1 MRLAREIAEMV
12 MPENDGEYR
21 ITIVQ
26 RAYDEE
32 RAKLAAAIAAKLEP
46 LRDVLYVGLG
56 AAMLVTPR
64 SEPVI
69 DKIKAG
75 IESLSEEE

>member
-1 MRLAREIAEMV
+1 MKLAREIAE
-12 MPENDGEYR
+12 EIYR
-21 ITIVQ
+21 SVLMT
-26 RAYDEE
+26 DEQLCAME
-32 RAKLAAAIAAKLEP
+32 HTIAAKLEP

-69 DKIKAG
+69 DKIKAA

>member
-1 MRLAREIAEMV
+1 MKLAREIAKEL
-12 MPENDGEYR
+12 
-21 ITIVQ
+21 
-26 RAYDEE
+26 DEL
-32 RAKLAAAIAAKLEP
+32 RTNIHARLPNPDCWPLAAADIIAAKLEP